1 MIEATQ
7 TTLSLTVV
15 GFSTAFELIVLAWS
29 TARRGV
35 PEAAVAAVKGSF
47 VYNVTMTL
55 GAAAVVR
62 PLTVLDA
69 TLLHISAHRDAR
81 LPGIRP
87 NTCSPE

>member
-1 MIEATQ
+1 MGTDRIDLRRGSLRCCSA
-7 TTLSLTVV
+7 LSLTVV
-15 GFSTAFELIVLAWS
+15 GFATAFELVGLAWS

-35 PEAAVAAVKGSF
+35 PEAAVAAVMGSF

-69 TLLHISAHRDAR
+69 TLLHFPS
-81 LPGIRP
+81 
-87 NTCSPE
+87 S